1 MKISLFTYLFLIGTS
16 LNAQTTII
24 LTPQKDNSIYSSSGA
39 VSNGQGIY
47 LFTGNTGGG
56 VTHRVLLK
64 FNIAGSV
71 PAGATITAVSL
82 SVNVNKV
89 PLGVAGNTLKI
100 HKLTADW
107 GEDASDAGGS
117 ESTGGPA
124 APNDATWTHQFFS
137 TTMWSNAGGDFQA
150 TPSGTVS
157 VAGTGLYTFNSTP
170 SMVNDVQ
177 TWLNA
182 PSGNFGWALLGDESQ
197 NKTSRRID
205 ARESSTA
212 SNRPALSVTYTTT
225 IPVELIG
232 FQAIEKNKN
241 IELTWQTAS
250 ERDSKYFEIEAKP
263 LQNGV
268 NTEGGKFIKIGEQKA
283 AGNAQ
288 TVQKYTFIHQ
298 APPLGIYLYRL
309 KQVDFDGKTMY
320 SPIISVKLSDR
331 KAIKIYPNPVSN
343 HFVIET
349 NATEIEQV
357 ELIDA
362 TGRLMRSILNIKN
375 AVDISDLPKGIYF
388 IKLKTEGQTVVEKL
402 IKL

>member
-1 MKISLFTYLFLIGTS
+1 MKISLFTYLFLIGTF
-16 LNAQTTII
+16 LNAQTTVV
-24 LTPQKDNSIYSSSGA
+24 LTPQKDNTIYSSSGT
-39 VSNGQGIY
+39 VSNGQGVY

-56 VTHRVLLK
+56 ETHRALLK

-71 PAGATITAVSL
+71 PAGATITTVSL

-89 PLGVAGNTLKI
+89 PSGVAGNTLKI

-150 TPSGTVS
+150 TPSGIVS
-157 VAGTGLYTFNSTP
+157 VAGTGLYTFNST
-170 SMVNDVQ
+170 SAMINDVQ
-177 TWLNA
+177 TWLDA
-182 PSGNFGWALLGDESQ
+182 PNGNFGWALLGDESQ

-205 ARESSTA
+205 ARENSNA
-212 SNRPALSVTYTTT
+212 SNRPALSVTYTTV
-225 IPVELIG
+225 IPVELID
-232 FQAIEKNKN
+232 FQGVEKNRN

-250 ERDSKYFEIEAKP
+250 ERGSKSFEIESKQ
-263 LQNGV
+263 LQNDV
-268 NTEGGKFIKIGEQKA
+268 NTEGGKFLKIGEQKA

-288 TVQKYTFIHQ
+288 TVQKYTFVHQ
-298 APPLGIYLYRL
+298 TPPFGIYLYRL

-320 SPIISVKLSDR
+320 SPTISVKLSDR

-343 HFVIET
+343 HFVVET

-362 TGRLMRSILNIKN
+362 TGRLMRSILNVKSVVN
-375 AVDISDLPKGIYF
+375 ISDLPKGIYF
-388 IKLKTEGQTVVEKL
+388 VKMKTEGQTVVEKL